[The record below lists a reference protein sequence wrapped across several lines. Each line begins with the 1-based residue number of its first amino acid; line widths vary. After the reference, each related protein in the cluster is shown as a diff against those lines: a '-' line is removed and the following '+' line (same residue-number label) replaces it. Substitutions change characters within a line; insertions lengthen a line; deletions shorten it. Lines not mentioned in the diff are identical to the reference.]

1 MAQNLLD
8 VLFRAIPDGLI
19 VYDRQLRITAAN
31 PAAEHIFSISA
42 EAMTGRSCKEVFGCV
57 TCDHHCGI
65 AEGLLP
71 GPDGRNST
79 VQIHGG
85 RGQDRV
91 ALIRTVPLVDD
102 QGEPDGAIA
111 TFRAV
116 STPFTPVSAF
126 EIIAESA
133 TMKDVMTFL
142 RRVAASEAT
151 TILLEGENGTGKD
164 LLAKALHYQSVRQG
178 GPFTAI
184 NCAAIPDTLLES
196 ELFGH
201 EKGAYTDARAQ
212 KRGLFEL
219 ASGGT
224 LFLDE
229 IGEIPM
235 PLQAKLLRCLEER
248 TFRRLGGL
256 KDIELDA
263 RVIAAT
269 NRNLREAVKEG
280 AFRQDLYFRLN
291 VIHIDIPPLRE
302 RRADIVPMA
311 RFFVEQ
317 YNRKFKRHIEGLT
330 SEAETAL
337 LLHSWPGNVRELRN
351 AIERAMILEDTSRIT
366 AASLPLDT
374 PAREVLAAQAATLP
388 EDWIPL
394 KESERRLVE
403 KALAT
408 AGGNQTQA
416 ARLLSIT
423 RDTLRYK
430 MKKFNLK

>member
-1 MAQNLLD
+1 MPQNLLD
-8 VLFRAIPDGLI
+8 VLFRAIPDGLV
-19 VYDRQLRITAAN
+19 VYDREKRITAAN
-31 PAAEHIFSISA
+31 PAAEHIFGMSA
-42 EAMTGRSCKEVFGCV
+42 EAMVGRSCRDVFGCV
-57 TCDHHCGI
+57 SCDHHCGI
-65 AEGLLP
+65 AEGLIP
-71 GPDGRNST
+71 GPDERNST
-79 VQIHGG
+79 VHIHDH
-85 RGQDRV
+85 RGLDRV
-91 ALIRTVPLVDD
+91 ALIRTVALIDD
-102 QGEPDGAIA
+102 QGEPDGAVA

-116 STPFTPVSAF
+116 SNSFAPARSF
-126 EIIAESA
+126 EIIAESSS
-133 TMKDVMTFL
+133 MKDVMSFV
-142 RRVAASEAT
+142 RRVAASEAS

-164 LLAKALHYQSVRQG
+164 LLAKALHHQSLHQG

-219 ASGGT
+219 AAGGT

-248 TFRRLGGL
+248 TFKRLGGL

-302 RRADIVPMA
+302 RRADIVPLA
-311 RFFVEQ
+311 RFFVDQ
-317 YNRKFKRHIEGLT
+317 YNLKFKRHIEGLT

-337 LLHSWPGNVRELRN
+337 LLHHWPGNVRELRN
-351 AIERAMILEDTSRIT
+351 AIERAMILEDSSRIT
-366 AASLPLDT
+366 AASLPLETD
-374 PAREVLAAQAATLP
+374 AREVLAAQAASVP
-388 EDWIPL
+388 EEWVPL
-394 KESERRLVE
+394 EESERRLVE
-403 KALAT
+403 RALAT
-408 AGGNQTQA
+408 AAGNQTQA

-430 MKKFNLK
+430 MKKFGFK

>member
-1 MAQNLLD
+1 MHNLLD
-8 VLFRAIPDGLI
+8 VLFRAIPDGLV
-19 VYDRQLRITAAN
+19 VYDRDMRITAAN
-31 PAAEHIFSISA
+31 PAAEHIFGMSA
-42 EAMTGRSCKEVFGCV
+42 EAMVGRPCREVFGCGS
-57 TCDHHCGI
+57 CDHHCGI
-65 AEGLLP
+65 AEGLIP
-71 GPDGRNST
+71 GPDERNST
-79 VQIHGG
+79 VHIHDG
-85 RGQDRV
+85 RGLDRV
-91 ALIRTVPLVDD
+91 ALIRTVALLDE
-102 QGEPDGAIA
+102 QGEPNGAVA

-116 STPFTPVSAF
+116 SNSFVPVSNF
-126 EIIAESA
+126 EIIAESSS
-133 TMKDVMTFL
+133 MKDVMTFV
-142 RRVAASEAT
+142 RRVAASEAS

-164 LLAKALHYQSVRQG
+164 LLAKALHYQSLHQG
-178 GPFTAI
+178 GAFTAI

-219 ASGGT
+219 AAGGT

-248 TFRRLGGL
+248 TFKRLGGL
-256 KDIELDA
+256 KDIDLDA

-302 RRADIVPMA
+302 RRADIVPLA
-311 RFFVEQ
+311 RFFVDQ
-317 YNRKFKRHIEGLT
+317 YNRKFKRHIDGLT
-330 SEAETAL
+330 AEAETAL
-337 LLHSWPGNVRELRN
+337 LLHNWPGNVRELRN
-351 AIERAMILEDTSRIT
+351 AIERAMILEDSSRIT
-366 AASLPLDT
+366 AGSLPLET
-374 PAREVLAAQAATLP
+374 AAREVLAAQAAATP
-388 EDWIPL
+388 EEWVPL
-394 KESERRLVE
+394 EESERRLVE
-403 KALAT
+403 RALAT
-408 AGGNQTQA
+408 AAGNQTQA

-430 MKKFNLK
+430 MKKFGFK